1 MYNSAAAVCADF
13 AAAGVAVVECPLQEN
28 ACMCLA
34 RGGIVAVDSSRFA
47 TQREKVTALIHEEGH
62 FMSGAIYVPFS
73 PYQEKAQAEY
83 RADKA
88 AILKRIPLPALVE
101 DMRRGFSVWEIAEHF
116 NVDPSFIWRA
126 YTIYRD
132 NLGVNFEAL
141 A

>member
-62 FMSGAIYVPFS
+62 FMSGAFYVPFS
-73 PYQEKAQAEY
+73 AYHCPHWWKKCGAVSLCGRLQS
-83 RADKA
+83 
-88 AILKRIPLPALVE
+88 ILMWSHRSSGALIQYI
-101 DMRRGFSVWEIAEHF
+101 GI
-116 NVDPSFIWRA
+116 IWA
-126 YTIYRD
+126 
-132 NLGVNFEAL
+132 
-141 A
+141 

>member
-1 MYNSAAAVCADF
+1 M
-13 AAAGVAVVECPLQEN
+13 ECPLQEN

-62 FMSGAIYVPFS
+62 FMSGAFYVPFS

-101 DMRRGFSVWEIAEHF
+101 EMRRGFSVWEIAEHF